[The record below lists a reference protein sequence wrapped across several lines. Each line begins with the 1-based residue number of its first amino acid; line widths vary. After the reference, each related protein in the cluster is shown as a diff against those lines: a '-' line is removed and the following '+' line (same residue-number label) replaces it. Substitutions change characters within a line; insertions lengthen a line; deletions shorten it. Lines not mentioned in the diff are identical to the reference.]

1 MANRSSNAGR
11 SEQFQLE
18 RIPISLRRFV
28 ISGSSIDVMV
38 GSMLRVRHLSTN
50 VVSIFARSL
59 SVSGLV
65 SARNAMS

>member
-11 SEQFQLE
+11 SDNS
-18 RIPISLRRFV
+18 SLSVSQSACARFV

-65 SARNAMS
+65 SASVVAP